1 MNTMVDMLVTATV
14 FYFMW
19 KVIGPTISF
28 SKRRTRNA
36 SIKREGYKPKDPVL
50 AEISRLRSQERRLRS
65 ELRRVQAE
73 IKETATS

>member
-1 MNTMVDMLVTATV
+1 MNTMVGLLVTAIV

-28 SKRRTRNA
+28 SKRRKKSA
-36 SIKREGYKPKDPVL
+36 SMTREGYKPKDPVL
-50 AEISRLRSQERRLRS
+50 AEIARLRSQERRLRS